1 MYNFPESF
9 FKDGKNEILGVDKV
23 GDWATHRLS
32 YPITKEYEITH
43 GYALALIFTS
53 WIRVALKYNSTTM
66 IPRLRTL
73 GEMIFDE
80 PDYQKVPGK
89 LEELFDIASNEDNEL
104 NEPIPGVAEEVTK
117 EALSNLEKIETA
129 LPTVRGLEASD
140 REMDELSKKAE
151 TSFQDLMD
159 LGMQVDSRF
168 SGDIFSVASNML
180 NHAITAK
187 TAKLNKKLKMIDLQ
201 LKKAT
206 LDQRQAKAD
215 EKIDNIPLGEGQN
228 LDRNEL
234 LRVLSAKNTE
244 E

>member
-1 MYNFPESF
+1 M
-9 FKDGKNEILGVDKV
+9 
-23 GDWATHRLS
+23 
-32 YPITKEYEITH
+32 TK
-43 GYALALIFTS
+43 
-53 WIRVALKYNSTTM
+53 
-66 IPRLRTL
+66 
-73 GEMIFDE
+73 
-80 PDYQKVPGK
+80 K
-89 LEELFDIASNEDNEL
+89 LEELFDIASQDENEL
-104 NEPIPGVAEEVTK
+104 NELIPGVAREVTR
-117 EALSNLEKIETA
+117 EAISNLEKIETA

-140 REMDELSKKAE
+140 QELDDLATKAT

-206 LDQRQAKAD
+206 LDQRQAKVD
-215 EKIDNIPLGEGQN
+215 EKIDNIPLGEVGQS

-234 LRVLSAKNTE
+234 LRILSGKNLE